1 MSQLGA
7 DLWVLSYYNNQPGFF
22 LDVGCADAENIS
34 NTFLLEKNGWRG
46 ICIDAFPRNF
56 TNRPKSTVV
65 QAVLSDVN
73 GKEVE
78 FVAPTN
84 DPDLSGIKNTLNSHK
99 ERVLSQENKSHKFI
113 TQKLSD
119 ILDTHNAPK
128 FIDYCSMDIE
138 GGEYDVLKTFDFKK
152 YAFGLLSIEH
162 NYTEPTRTQ
171 IKEILNKNGY
181 SRYKSVEFD
190 DWYIK
195 ID

>member
-1 MSQLGA
+1 
-7 DLWVLSYYNNQPGFF
+7 
-22 LDVGCADAENIS
+22 
-34 NTFLLEKNGWRG
+34 
-46 ICIDAFPRNF
+46 
-56 TNRPKSTVV
+56 
-65 QAVLSDVN
+65 
-73 GKEVE
+73 
-78 FVAPTN
+78 
-84 DPDLSGIKNTLNSHK
+84 
-99 ERVLSQENKSHKFI
+99 
-113 TQKLSD
+113 
-119 ILDTHNAPK
+119 
-128 FIDYCSMDIE
+128 MDIE